1 MNFKSSLHFMLVSL
15 FCFQC
20 DENDAKCDA
29 SKHKN
34 NTYEI
39 TAPVNA
45 HAGGLTY
52 DTYVT
57 GNTRVYKWYR
67 TTTDVCI
74 YDLIQVNVAVKT
86 FDPYNPA
93 EFSILAKEEHN
104 IPITTTP
111 IPLFDDNS
119 LLIGTATVNLLP
131 SFVVGNG
138 SFDSVVEI
146 SFPTSGNADQDV
158 LFLLSKIKYI
168 KFILKYSGN

>member
-1 MNFKSSLHFMLVSL
+1 MLVSL

-34 NTYEI
+34 NTYEV
-39 TAPVNA
+39 TAPVNT

-57 GNTRVYKWYR
+57 GTTRVYKWYR
-67 TTTDVCI
+67 TTSDVCI

-86 FDPYNPA
+86 FDTYNA
-93 EFSILAKEEHN
+93 SDFTINAKEEHN

-111 IPLFDDNS
+111 IPLFPDDK
-119 LLIGTATVNLLP
+119 LLIGLATVNLLP
-131 SFVVGNG
+131 SFVVGKG

-158 LFLLSKIKYI
+158 LYLLSKVQYI
-168 KFILKYSGN
+168 KFILKYSVV